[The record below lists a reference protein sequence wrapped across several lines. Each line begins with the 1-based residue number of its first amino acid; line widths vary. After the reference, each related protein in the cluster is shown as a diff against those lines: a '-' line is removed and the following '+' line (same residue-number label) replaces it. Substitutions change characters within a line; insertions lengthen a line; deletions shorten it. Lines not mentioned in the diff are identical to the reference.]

1 MQVLFIDF
9 GNREIVERSDL
20 VKCVVLPEI
29 PELALAVKCSN
40 PGEVSESTIHKYNN
54 TVYSLFQILL
64 DSRYSITL
72 KESGSS
78 PPHAFVEPL
87 PL

>member
-29 PELALAVKCSN
+29 PELALAVECSN
-40 PGEVSESTIHKYNN
+40 PGEVSESTIHKY
-54 TVYSLFQILL
+54 
-64 DSRYSITL
+64 D
-72 KESGSS
+72 K
-78 PPHAFVEPL
+78 
-87 PL
+87 